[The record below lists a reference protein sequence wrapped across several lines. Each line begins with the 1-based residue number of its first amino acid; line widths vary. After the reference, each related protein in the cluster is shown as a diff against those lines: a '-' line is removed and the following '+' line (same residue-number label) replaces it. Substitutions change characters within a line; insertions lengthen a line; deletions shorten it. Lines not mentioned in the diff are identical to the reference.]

1 MVENGEKTSSI
12 AIMNKNLLVNGLLS
26 KIVTLVLKE
35 V

>member
-1 MVENGEKTSSI
+1 MVENGEKTSS
-12 AIMNKNLLVNGLLS
+12 MKENLLGNGLLI